1 MKLFHRTQDESAP
14 PRGVLVRVRVPRAP
28 AACGP
33 NPCTPAGPTRA
44 ARASWHR
51 ERMLAHLP
59 AGLRTG
65 TRAPLAVALAAG
77 AAVAG
82 GTGAVLL
89 GLMALMLL
97 LDAVVPVPGAT
108 RGEADARFRAA
119 VRERRRRERGRRLRR
134 RPPDRLDVL
143 DDAAGWAATA
153 GRRALGVQAIPIDSV
168 TGTLEPFKAR
178 TFDRAFRPEPSA
190 AEHWKRLWLAQAH
203 GASLPPIS
211 VYRVDGR
218 HVVRDGHHRVSVARA
233 HGLAKIEAEVV
244 ELRAARAA

>member
-1 MKLFHRTQDESAP
+1 M
-14 PRGVLVRVRVPRAP
+14 RVRPPRAP

-33 NPCTPAGPTRA
+33 NPCTPAGPTDA
-44 ARASWHR
+44 GPAPWHLR
-51 ERMLAHLP
+51 RMLAHLP

-65 TRAPLAVALAAG
+65 SRAPLAVALAAG

-97 LDAVVPVPGAT
+97 LDAVLPVPGAT
-108 RGEADARFRAA
+108 RGEADARFRAV
-119 VRERRRRERGRRLRR
+119 VRERRRRERVQRLRR
-134 RPPDRLDVL
+134 RTPDRLDVL
-143 DDAAGWAATA
+143 DDGVGWASTA
-153 GRRALGVQAIPIDSV
+153 GRRALGVQAIPLESV
-168 TGTLEPFKAR
+168 TATLEPFKAR
-178 TFDRAFRPEPSA
+178 TFDRAFRPDRSA

-233 HGLAKIEAEVV
+233 HGQTTIEAEVV

>member
-1 MKLFHRTQDESAP
+1 MKLFHRTHADSAP
-14 PRGVLVRVRVPRAP
+14 PRGAIVRVRPSRAA

-33 NPCTPAGPTRA
+33 NPCTPAGPTGA
-44 ARASWHR
+44 GSPPWHR
-51 ERMLAHLP
+51 EGMLAHVP

-65 TRAPLAVALAAG
+65 TRAPLAVALAAA

-89 GLMALMLL
+89 GLMAAMLL
-97 LDAVVPVPGAT
+97 LDAVVPVPGVT
-108 RGEADARFRAA
+108 RGEADARFRAI
-119 VRERRRRERGRRLRR
+119 VRERRRRERVQRLRR
-134 RPPDRLDVL
+134 RPADRLDVL
-143 DDAAGWAATA
+143 DDGAGWASTA
-153 GRRALGVQAIPIDSV
+153 ARRALGVQAIPIDSV

-178 TFDRAFRPEPSA
+178 AFDRAFRPEPSA

-218 HVVRDGHHRVSVARA
+218 HVVRDGHHRLSVARD
-233 HGLAKIEAEVV
+233 HGLATIEADVV
-244 ELRAARAA
+244 ELRASRAA